1 MKQNFLILTQ
11 LGTSESDKG
20 NKYSLKLAR
29 DLLEKVVYQA
39 VKLKNYEQ
47 AAKFQKELTEIND
60 KIYPTLVTI
69 VAV

>member
-1 MKQNFLILTQ
+1 M
-11 LGTSESDKG
+11 
-20 NKYSLKLAR
+20 
-29 DLLEKVVYQA
+29 EKVVYQA